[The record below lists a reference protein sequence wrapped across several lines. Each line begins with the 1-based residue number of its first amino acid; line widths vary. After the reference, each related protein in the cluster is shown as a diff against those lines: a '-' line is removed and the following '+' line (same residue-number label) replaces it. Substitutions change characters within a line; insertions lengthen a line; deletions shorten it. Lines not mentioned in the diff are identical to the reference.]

1 MRGPEQVRGIA
12 DYDFIRPLG
21 SGNHGHFFLA
31 RCPRRLPLDLEVVAV
46 KVLHAE
52 SSDVAFRRA
61 TRELAAFAAV
71 RSPYLVTPIDA
82 GRQDGAFFY
91 SMEYLPDGSLADPAR
106 PVPPDRAIRALASA
120 ARAAAALHAAG
131 IAHRDIKPGNVLL
144 NPAGGKLSDLG
155 LSQVFTEGVTVTGM
169 GGLDA
174 IEYVDPALLLGGP
187 PGPATDVWSLGILL
201 HRVVSGAGV
210 YGELPGSDGLLALR
224 RVLSAAPRI
233 SDTLPAPVAALV
245 RDCLGPAE
253 QRPGAAAVADRLDAL
268 AATHEGRP

>member
-1 MRGPEQVRGIA
+1 VQSVDVKGQIQVHGIA

-31 RCPRRLPLDLEVVAV
+31 RRPRRLPLDIEFVAV

-82 GRQDGAFFY
+82 GQQDGAFFY
-91 SMEYLPDGSLADPAR
+91 SMEYLPAGSLADPAR
-106 PVPPDRAIRALASA
+106 PYTPAEAIRALAAA
-120 ARAAAALHAAG
+120 ARAAAALHTAG

-144 NPAGGKLSDLG
+144 HPDGGRLSDLG
-155 LSQVFTEGVTVTGM
+155 LAQVFTEGVTVTGM

-174 IEYVDPALLLGGP
+174 IEYVDPALLLGGA
-187 PGPATDVWSLGILL
+187 PGPATDVWSLGVLL

-210 YGELPGSDGLLALR
+210 YGDLPGSDGLLALR
-224 RVLSAAPRI
+224 RVLSATPRI
-233 SDTLPAPVAALV
+233 SDTLPGPVAALV
-245 RDCLGPAE
+245 RDCLGPVE
-253 QRPGAAAVADRLDAL
+253 QRPGAATVADRIEAL
-268 AATHEGRP
+268 P